1 MSEFIQEARRASW
14 LELHIHE
21 EPQDNLWRSSP
32 KEVKSIVT
40 EIQERK
46 TIPHHF
52 NPYTVAFFIN
62 LLKVAELDYIVY
74 IWVK

>member
-14 LELHIHE
+14 LEPHIHE

-40 EIQERK
+40 EIQDK
-46 TIPHHF
+46 D
-52 NPYTVAFFIN
+52 YTTP
-62 LLKVAELDYIVY
+62 L
-74 IWVK
+74 